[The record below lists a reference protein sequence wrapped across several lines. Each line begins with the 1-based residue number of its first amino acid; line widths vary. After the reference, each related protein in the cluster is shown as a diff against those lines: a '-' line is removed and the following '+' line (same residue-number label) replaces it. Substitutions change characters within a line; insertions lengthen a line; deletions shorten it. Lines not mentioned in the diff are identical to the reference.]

1 MSEDN
6 FLPPVSQLLT
16 QGDCRSNSSK
26 WPNYLELGFS
36 SEHIPEL
43 IRMLSDEDLLNAD
56 SDSEEVWSSVHAWRV
71 LGQLQA
77 VEAVKPLL
85 EQVYRI
91 DDEDA
96 DWVSEEYPKVFMMIG
111 PQAIPELSS
120 YLATGYG
127 LFARICVANGIKEI
141 GIEYPDSREQ
151 CVETLTKQLT
161 QFSHNDES
169 LNGFLISFL
178 VNLEAVVSIDVIRK
192 AFQNESVD
200 HGIIGDFEDIEIAMG
215 LRLTRSTQKLEL
227 DFDKYRQTT
236 NHSFDLPESKVG
248 RNDPCP
254 CGSGKKYKKCCL
266 RKNAESL
273 T

>member
-1 MSEDN
+1 
-6 FLPPVSQLLT
+6 
-16 QGDCRSNSSK
+16 
-26 WPNYLELGFS
+26 
-36 SEHIPEL
+36 
-43 IRMLSDEDLLNAD
+43 
-56 SDSEEVWSSVHAWRV
+56 
-71 LGQLQA
+71 
-77 VEAVKPLL
+77 
-85 EQVYRI
+85 
-91 DDEDA
+91 
-96 DWVSEEYPKVFMMIG
+96 MMIG

>member
-16 QGDCRSNSSK
+16 QGDCRLNSSK

-91 DDEDA
+91 DDED
-96 DWVSEEYPKVFMMIG
+96 DD
-111 PQAIPELSS
+111 
-120 YLATGYG
+120 
-127 LFARICVANGIKEI
+127 C
-141 GIEYPDSREQ
+141 
-151 CVETLTKQLT
+151 
-161 QFSHNDES
+161 FSNNPYRNS
-169 LNGFLISFL
+169 LCYHLMN
-178 VNLEAVVSIDVIRK
+178 
-192 AFQNESVD
+192 
-200 HGIIGDFEDIEIAMG
+200 FE
-215 LRLTRSTQKLEL
+215 
-227 DFDKYRQTT
+227 
-236 NHSFDLPESKVG
+236 
-248 RNDPCP
+248 
-254 CGSGKKYKKCCL
+254 
-266 RKNAESL
+266 
-273 T
+273 

>member
-1 MSEDN
+1 M
-6 FLPPVSQLLT
+6 
-16 QGDCRSNSSK
+16 
-26 WPNYLELGFS
+26 
-36 SEHIPEL
+36 
-43 IRMLSDEDLLNAD
+43 
-56 SDSEEVWSSVHAWRV
+56 
-71 LGQLQA
+71 
-77 VEAVKPLL
+77 
-85 EQVYRI
+85 
-91 DDEDA
+91 
-96 DWVSEEYPKVFMMIG
+96 
-111 PQAIPELSS
+111 
-120 YLATGYG
+120 
-127 LFARICVANGIKEI
+127 ANGIKEI

-151 CVETLTKQLT
+151 CFETLTKLLT
-161 QFSHNDES
+161 HLIYNDVS